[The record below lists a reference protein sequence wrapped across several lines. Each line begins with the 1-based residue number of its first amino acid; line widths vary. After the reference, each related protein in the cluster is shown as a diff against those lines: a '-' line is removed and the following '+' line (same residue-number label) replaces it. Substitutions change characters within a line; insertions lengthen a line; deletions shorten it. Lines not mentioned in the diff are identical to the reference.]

1 MIIPDLR
8 SGDFIRI
15 DRLLP
20 FEEKDLTTN
29 LSDQIE
35 FDRHSRED
43 GYFLSMDIFCQ
54 YQDSVRIQWFWL
66 LNLDWKLTESWLKLG
81 SAHWNWVLSID
92 PSLNLDWILPESWF
106 CLLNRY
112 WILVLPTVQESIFRT
127 WSSEVEDFWGSDY
140 LSEISWTFTL
150 STQTNMKSHHR

>member
-66 LNLDWKLTESWLKLG
+66 LNLD
-81 SAHWNWVLSID
+81 
-92 PSLNLDWILPESWF
+92 
-106 CLLNRY
+106 
-112 WILVLPTVQESIFRT
+112 
-127 WSSEVEDFWGSDY
+127 
-140 LSEISWTFTL
+140 
-150 STQTNMKSHHR
+150 